1 MSTLTELAQQ
11 IAQLYPLQDK
21 RVGKRYRVVGELAGM
36 TELEEINGPYWRL
49 TSDHSATSRAVHYRG
64 RSRPRSGCAFAPGTF
79 RIRVLVGRQAS

>member
-36 TELEEINGPYWRL
+36 TELEEINGEPRYIQTLDLKDRQRW
-49 TSDHSATSRAVHYRG
+49 DIAV
-64 RSRPRSGCAFAPGTF
+64 
-79 RIRVLVGRQAS
+79 